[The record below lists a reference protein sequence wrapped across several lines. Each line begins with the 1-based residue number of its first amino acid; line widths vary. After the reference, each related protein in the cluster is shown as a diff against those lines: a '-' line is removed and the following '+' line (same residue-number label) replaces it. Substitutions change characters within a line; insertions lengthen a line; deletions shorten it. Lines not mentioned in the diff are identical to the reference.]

1 MLMHSRRLASFC
13 IQRRRPL
20 NLCVP
25 SYTET
30 FVEQFFYTKIPLLQ
44 TPKMQF
50 LRPLVPLRL
59 ERVFVV
65 GELFRLLVNVV
76 VAHVLLDVGDL

>member
-1 MLMHSRRLASFC
+1 
-13 IQRRRPL
+13 
-20 NLCVP
+20 
-25 SYTET
+25 
-30 FVEQFFYTKIPLLQ
+30 
-44 TPKMQF
+44 MQF

-76 VAHVLLDVGDL
+76 VAHVLLDVGDLRRIHRVLVHTEPHQTFI